1 MINQKEFE
9 TFLEEN
15 DFRMR
20 IEENGEISFWTY
32 DRDKGSELKE
42 IIKNSP
48 YKDEIKKR
56 FIPSES
62 EILSYLE
69 KNVELLNTS
78 SL

>member
-32 DRDKGSELKE
+32 DRDKGGKLEE
-42 IIKNSP
+42 MIKNGP

-56 FIPSES
+56 FIPSKV

-69 KNVELLNTS
+69 ENTELLNNF
-78 SL
+78 